1 MEFKKV
7 IQERYS
13 CRRYTDKPV
22 EKEKLLKIIAE
33 LKTQGAQGVILGCT
47 ELDLLVKPEDSD
59 LPVYDTTFIHS
70 QEAAYRALGK
80 E

>member
-1 MEFKKV
+1 MIK
-7 IQERYS
+7 
-13 CRRYTDKPV
+13 
-22 EKEKLLKIIAE
+22 E
-33 LKTQGAQGVILGCT
+33 LKDSGAQSVILGCT